1 MTASDQT
8 SAHPPVTP
16 IASSKSP
23 QAEAELPPAYRT
35 RLRAQITRS
44 LKPKN
49 ADVATP
55 DEPDIKAKTA
65 DERVEGALAAWGGLS
80 GNSDAV
86 EAMIAAQ
93 LVVTHELTMSTI
105 ADAFACSDGSRIL
118 LRYDLNNVCKMTR
131 ASLRQIET
139 LARYRAWRM
148 RSASEARQLEHEMQ
162 NAEAD
167 S

>member
-8 SAHPPVTP
+8 SAQPPATP
-16 IASSKSP
+16 ISSSKST
-23 QAEAELPPAYRT
+23 QAEAELPAAYRT
-35 RLRAQITRS
+35 RLCAQITRS
-44 LKPKN
+44 LKPKK
-49 ADVATP
+49 ADVAPP

-65 DERVEGALAAWGGLS
+65 DERIKGALAAWGGLS
-80 GNSDAV
+80 DNSDAV

-93 LVVTHELTMSTI
+93 LIVTHELTMSTI

-118 LRYDLNNVCKMTR
+118 LGDDLNDVCKMTR

-148 RSASEARQLEHEMQ
+148 RSASEARQLEQVTQ